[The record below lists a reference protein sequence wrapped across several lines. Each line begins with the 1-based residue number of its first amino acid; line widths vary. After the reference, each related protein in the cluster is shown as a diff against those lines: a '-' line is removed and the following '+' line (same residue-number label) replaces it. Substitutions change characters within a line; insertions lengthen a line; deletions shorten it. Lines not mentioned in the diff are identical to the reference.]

1 MTCHDN
7 TVIEASRGTRAPRP
21 RSPAGR
27 ATQNCSA
34 LVALLIASLLS
45 ACAAG
50 PDYQRPSLDLPHA
63 YAPPSAWAAPAP
75 TSAFELQRFEVQDD
89 IAANWW
95 TLFRSPSLNALIMQ
109 AFAAHPSIEVAQA
122 ALRAAQEN
130 VDAQQGFFFP
140 TVAASYTP
148 TRTKL
153 AGNLGGN
160 SPGVQGNGAV
170 ISTAQGTPARDGGT
184 APFNAPVIYNFHTA
198 QLTVGFVPDVFG
210 ANRRQVESLEAQR
223 RAQRFQ
229 LEATYV
235 TLASNIVAAAIED
248 GLLRAQLATSA
259 QMIEANTKA
268 LALTL
273 RQRNAGFASQVE
285 LALAQNALAQAR
297 QALAPLQKQF
307 AQNRDLLR
315 ALTATPPDSEPAVF
329 ELDALTLP
337 ARLPLSLPSQLIE
350 QRPDVRAAEEQVHSA
365 SAQVGVAHA
374 ARFPQFSIG
383 ANAGG
388 AASQFSQMFW
398 NSGKFFDVAGGITAP
413 LFDGGTLK
421 HREGAAG
428 ETLRGAAAQY
438 RVAVTTAIQNVAD
451 VLAAIEADASAL
463 GAAENAA
470 TAANSLLELARRQH
484 AHGYLDRLALIAAEQ
499 TYRQTLLGLAQAR
512 ANCLGDSAA
521 LFQALGGGWWNM
533 PADTQGQERSDP
545 TNALTRAQAAAR

>member
-1 MTCHDN
+1 MNCHDDKK
-7 TVIEASRGTRAPRP
+7 IG
-21 RSPAGR
+21 
-27 ATQNCSA
+27 ATPSGGA
-34 LVALLIASLLS
+34 LAALALACLLS

-50 PDYQRPSLDLPHA
+50 PEYERPPLDLPRA
-63 YAPPSAWAAPAP
+63 YAPPADPAASPP
-75 TSAFELQRFEVQDD
+75 PSTPELQRFAVQDD

-95 TLFRSPSLNALIMQ
+95 TLFRSPPLNALIAR
-109 AFAAHPSIEVAQA
+109 AFAAHPGIDAAQA

-130 VDAQQGFFFP
+130 VDAQQGFSFP

-170 ISTAQGTPARDGGT
+170 ISTAQGTPARDGGA

-210 ANRRQVESLEAQR
+210 ANRRQVESLESQR

-235 TLASNIVAAAIED
+235 TLASNIVAAAVED
-248 GLLRAQLATSA
+248 ALLRAQIATA
-259 QMIEANTKA
+259 TQMIEADTQA

-273 RQRNAGFASQVE
+273 RQRNAGFASRLD
-285 LALAQNALAQAR
+285 LALAQNALALSR

-307 AQNRDLLR
+307 AQNRDMLR
-315 ALTATPPDSEPAVF
+315 ALTATPQDSEPPAF
-329 ELDALTLP
+329 DLDALTLP
-337 ARLPLSLPSQLIE
+337 AQLPLSLPSHLIE
-350 QRPDVRAAEEQVHSA
+350 QRPDVRAAEELVRSA

-374 ARFPQFSIG
+374 ARFPQFSIN

-398 NSGKFFDVAGGITAP
+398 NSGKFFDVAGNLTAP

-421 HREGAAG
+421 HREGAAS
-428 ETLRGAAAQY
+428 EALRGAAAQY
-438 RVAVTTAIQNVAD
+438 RVAVSTAIQNVAD
-451 VLAAIEADASAL
+451 VLAAIEADTSAL
-463 GAAENAA
+463 SAAQSAT
-470 TAANSLLELARRQH
+470 TAANEVLELTQRQH

-499 TYRQTLLGLAQAR
+499 THRQALLALAQAQ
-512 ANCLGDSAA
+512 ANRLGDSAA
-521 LFQALGGGWWNM
+521 LFQALGGGWWNK
-533 PADTQGQERSDP
+533 PADAIDQARSEP
-545 TNALTRAQAAAR
+545 TSARAQASSH